1 MKALERILYEPM
13 STLTHLLGVLASL
26 IGLIILIYFTWN
38 QPGKLFSVIVYGVSM
53 VLLYGASTLFHGAK
67 VSDAKRMWLNRLD
80 HMAIF
85 LLIAGTYT
93 PIVYSLATGTLRWVL
108 LASIWLIVAAC
119 MAFKLFSPRIHG
131 FYNAIIYVVLSWGSA
146 IPLLL
151 FFDLTTLIPL
161 NGWSWLLLGG
171 LIYSMGFITYYFQ
184 RPDPW
189 PGVFGHHEVW
199 HLFVLGGSFCHFLF
213 ILWYVVPLP
222 LPYG

>member
-1 MKALERILYEPM
+1 MKTLEKILYEPM

-38 QPGKLFSVIVYGVSM
+38 QTGKLFSVTVYGVSM
-53 VLLYGASTLFHGAK
+53 VLLYSASSLFHGAK
-67 VSDAKRMWLNRLD
+67 VSDEKRMWLNRLD

-85 LLIAGTYT
+85 FLIAGTYT
-93 PIVYSLATGTLRWVL
+93 PIVYALSAGITRWILLGTV
-108 LASIWLIVAAC
+108 WLITWGC
-119 MAFKLFSPRIHG
+119 MAYKLFSPRIHG

-151 FFDLTTLIPL
+151 LYDVTTLIPFA
-161 NGWSWLLLGG
+161 GWRWLLLGG
-171 LIYSMGFITYYFQ
+171 LIYSVGFVTYYFQ

-189 PGVFGHHEVW
+189 PGVFGHHELW

-213 ILWYVVPLP
+213 ILWYVVPLQP
-222 LPYG
+222 PFG

>member
-13 STLTHLLGVLASL
+13 STLTHLLGVFASL
-26 IGLIILIYFTWN
+26 IGLIILIYLTWN

-108 LASIWLIVAAC
+108 LASIWFIVTAC

>member
-1 MKALERILYEPM
+1 MKTLERMLYEPM
-13 STLTHLLGVLASL
+13 STLTHLLGVFASL

-53 VLLYGASTLFHGAK
+53 VLLYSASTLFHGAK
-67 VSDAKRMWLNRLD
+67 VSDTKRMWLNRLD

-108 LASIWLIVAAC
+108 LATIWLVVIAC
-119 MAFKLFSPRIHG
+119 MAFKLLSPRIHG

-146 IPLLL
+146 VPLLL
-151 FFDLTTLIPL
+151 FFDLTALIPL
-161 NGWSWLLLGG
+161 TGWSWLLLGG
-171 LIYSMGFITYYFQ
+171 LIYSVGFVTYYLQ

-189 PGVFGHHEVW
+189 PGVFGHHELW

-213 ILWYVVPLP
+213 ILWYVVPLQLP
-222 LPYG
+222 LS